1 MIAFTLSNATGSTIA
16 KEDVVNC
23 VPICGSIR
31 LSAQVLFSN
40 PAQAAAV
47 KTIQDQLTA
56 QPEPRQPGM
65 VPIRGTDA
73 NAAAA

>member
-1 MIAFTLSNATGSTIA
+1 VKRPTERILACERWNARY
-16 KEDVVNC
+16 
-23 VPICGSIR
+23 VPVSR
-31 LSAQVLFSN
+31 
-40 PAQAAAV
+40 V